1 MPQGSC
7 KVVHTRMVIACVAGC
22 DAVLVSLLSL
32 RSSVD
37 NRAGT
42 GSLTF
47 SGKGIR
53 GTEAL
58 CMCLEAGHLVGSE
71 GALEKRSG

>member
-1 MPQGSC
+1 MPQDSC
-7 KVVHTRMVIACVAGC
+7 KVVHTHTVIACVAGC

-32 RSSVD
+32 SSVD
-37 NRAGT
+37 NRSGT

-53 GTEAL
+53 GTEAPS
-58 CMCLEAGHLVGSE
+58 MCLEAGHLVGSE